1 MYVNS
6 DHAKSQKRG
15 YNGILVPGDVVVAL
29 FPFSNL
35 ESEKARPAVVVA
47 VPDGVNVLLAEMTS
61 KRGKDHW
68 AVYVGKEHILQGEL
82 SGYPAWIWTS
92 QLFTAARSVIGQKV
106 ARIKRIKMD
115 EVRQRI
121 VALATKVNF

>member
-1 MYVNS
+1 MYVDS
-6 DHAKSQKRG
+6 SQIKPQKRG

-35 ESEKARPAVVVA
+35 EAEKARPAVVVA
-47 VPDGVNVLLAEMTS
+47 VPDGINVLLAEMTS
-61 KRGKDHW
+61 KRGKDRW

-106 ARIKRIKMD
+106 ARIKRAKMD

-121 VALATKVNF
+121 VSLTTKVNF

>member
-1 MYVNS
+1 MYVGNNE
-6 DHAKSQKRG
+6 AKVRKIG

-35 ESEKARPAVVVA
+35 EAEKARPAVVVA
-47 VPDGVNVLLAEMTS
+47 VPDGINVLLAEMTS
-61 KRGKDHW
+61 KRGKDRW
-68 AVYVGKEHILQGEL
+68 AVYVGKEHILHGEL

-106 ARIKRIKMD
+106 ARIKRVKMD

-121 VALATKVNF
+121 VSLATKVNF